1 MMHLRDLT
9 TLIPQPVRYELRR
22 AVHRGTGIRCELC
35 GTEVRGFKAHGGGAE
50 VLERRRVVG
59 GMKREGDRCP
69 VCHGRDRTRLMM
81 RALQEDLGIGAGGT
95 GPWDI
100 LHVAPDLGL
109 YLWLKRQPGVRYTGA
124 DLDASRYRHIDNFR
138 ACDLTAAPFAD
149 ASFDVVLCS
158 HVLEHVP
165 DDAKAFS
172 EIARILRP
180 GGRALLLVP
189 FALDGKGTD
198 EDLTV
203 SDPAEK
209 DRRFGQWDH
218 VRLYDRGDFV
228 ARMERAGF
236 QVSLYD
242 PAGGDPAKASAMGL
256 NPLEALPVGV
266 KPAGVKPADAG
277 A

>member
-1 MMHLRDLT
+1 MHLRDLT

-22 AVHRGTGIRCELC
+22 AVHRTVGGGPGVRCELC
-35 GTEVRGFKAHGGGAE
+35 GTEVRAFKAHGGGAE

-59 GMKREGDRCP
+59 GMKRENDRCP

-81 RALQEDLGIGAGGT
+81 RHLQEELGIGT
-95 GPWDI
+95 GAPRPRGWDV

-124 DLDASRYRHIDNFR
+124 DLDAGRYRHIDNFR
-138 ACDLTAAPFAD
+138 ACDLTAAPFPD

-158 HVLEHVP
+158 HVLEHIP
-165 DDAKAFS
+165 DDARAFA
-172 EIARILRP
+172 EIFRILRP

-189 FALDGKGTD
+189 FALDGQGTD
-198 EDLTV
+198 EDPTV
-203 SDPAEK
+203 TDPAEK

-228 ARMERAGF
+228 ARMAQAGF
-236 QVSLYD
+236 DVSLYD
-242 PAGGDPAKASAMGL
+242 PAGGDAAAAARMGL
-256 NPLEALPVGV
+256 NPLEALPVGIR
-266 KPAGVKPADAG
+266 PLG